1 MWQACL
7 LLWQK
12 QICRGWGCLTLL
24 NARVSGGSMSHK
36 QAGLS
41 YCKHFLSLLAGGCL
55 PGPAVRLRADPPA
68 QNRPQVNLE
77 DVHAAQAAALAS
89 VADALQAGLASG
101 KRAAAHAP
109 AGKPQAAKRARGALP
124 LPDDALSS
132 GESDSGGDSDDG
144 LTYPRPRSAVP
155 AAAMGTFQPQR
166 PVASG
171 LSDSCVAVIAAP
183 GAAGDA
189 GGSTSS
195 SGSEQQALPARIVPA
210 ADAGAGDA
218 APAAEQQASN
228 LPPAEALVPRAAS
241 AGMSSA
247 AGAAPVEV
255 EGSAPE
261 PRAFPPVD
269 LEAYAGPAALEALG
283 LERLK
288 AELARRGLKCG
299 GALRERGARLWL
311 LRHTPRARL
320 DRKHLAKPAPGA
332 A

>member
-1 MWQACL
+1 M
-7 LLWQK
+7 
-12 QICRGWGCLTLL
+12 
-24 NARVSGGSMSHK
+24 
-36 QAGLS
+36 
-41 YCKHFLSLLAGGCL
+41 
-55 PGPAVRLRADPPA
+55 RLRADPSA

-89 VADALQAGLASG
+89 VADALQAGLTSG

-109 AGKPQAAKRARGALP
+109 ADQPQAAKRARAALP

-132 GESDSGGDSDDG
+132 GESDSEGDSDDG
-144 LTYPRPRSAVP
+144 LTYPRSRSSVP

-189 GGSTSS
+189 SGSTSS

-218 APAAEQQASN
+218 AAPAAEQQASN

-241 AGMSSA
+241 AGISSA
-247 AGAAPVEV
+247 AGAAPGEV
-255 EGSAPE
+255 QGSAPE

-299 GALRERGARLWL
+299 GALRERAARLWL